1 MEETGARVARLP
13 KPGPI
18 GRSVRLALG
27 LFLLY
32 FAVYALTHYRLGG
45 SPSARDLG
53 VWIGLAY
60 AVYFLPDAINLGLG
74 RTWGRWPLFV
84 ATTAVLVAGLID
96 LVSSGTFVGPAFGL
110 IVFVLIVY
118 AFTHI
123 GLSLIVAAIIAAP
136 G

>member
-27 LFLLY
+27 LLLLS
-32 FAVYALTHYRLGG
+32 FAVYALTSYRLGG
-45 SPSARDLG
+45 SPSARNLG
-53 VWIGLAY
+53 LWIGLAF
-60 AVYFLPDAINLGLG
+60 AVYYLPDVINLGLG
-74 RTWGRWPLFV
+74 RTWGRWPLF
-84 ATTAVLVAGLID
+84 AAATAVGVAGLID
-96 LVSSGTFVGPAFGL
+96 LVSSGTFLGPAFGL
-110 IVFVLIVY
+110 IVFALIVY

-123 GLSLIVAAIIAAP
+123 GLSQIVAAIIASP